1 MYSVRLEW
9 PTDRTKRSRP
19 SHVGSVGSWRSRRWN
34 VIHAAGARLIA
45 VPGWP
50 EPASSTASIARARMV
65 SLARRSRSRQPVG
78 AAVALLCSDVAVL
91 TGAFSSVVVRVR
103 AVLGGAGAGGRR
115 ARADVSAT
123 ARARPWRNRR
133 HRVQGRRPPSGAGPR
148 PARSYPRAVPP
159 LRATSV
165 PARDASVPG
174 GASGRWGDDGPGAEA
189 SVVDVVAPVLA
200 PPDSGPQP
208 SGGRFDR
215 VRAYVALTK
224 PRVVELLLVVTLPA
238 MVLAADGWPGTLL
251 VATTLVGGALGAGAA
266 GALNCWVERDRDALM
281 RRTSRR
287 PLPTHA
293 VSDRGALV
301 LGAVL
306 QVVSFAL
313 LALAV
318 NLLTALL
325 VLAASAF
332 YVLVY
337 TIWLKPRT
345 PQNIVWGGA
354 AGCVPALAGWSAV
367 TGSLDWPAWV
377 LFGVVF
383 FWTPPHFWALALKF
397 RDDYAAA
404 GVPMLPVVASRRVVG
419 RQVVA
424 YTWATV
430 ALSLVL
436 ALQTSWL
443 YPLVAVAAGAVFLRE
458 AHRLNRS
465 LSADDDGRPM
475 RLFHASTTYL
485 TVVSV
490 GVVVDVLLPLPPLLG

>member
-1 MYSVRLEW
+1 MGGS
-9 PTDRTKRSRP
+9 RT
-19 SHVGSVGSWRSRRWN
+19 
-34 VIHAAGARLIA
+34 
-45 VPGWP
+45 
-50 EPASSTASIARARMV
+50 
-65 SLARRSRSRQPVG
+65 
-78 AAVALLCSDVAVL
+78 
-91 TGAFSSVVVRVR
+91 
-103 AVLGGAGAGGRR
+103 
-115 ARADVSAT
+115 
-123 ARARPWRNRR
+123 
-133 HRVQGRRPPSGAGPR
+133 
-148 PARSYPRAVPP
+148 
-159 LRATSV
+159 
-165 PARDASVPG
+165 G
-174 GASGRWGDDGPGAEA
+174 GASGAWHGRDADLPDGHRSP
-189 SVVDVVAPVLA
+189 VDAVAPVLA

-208 SGGRFDR
+208 SGGALDR

-224 PRVVELLLVVTLPA
+224 PRVVELLLVVTVPA

-251 VATTLVGGALGAGAA
+251 LLATLVGGAAGAGAA

-287 PLPTHA
+287 PLPSRS

-306 QVVSFAL
+306 QVLSFSL
-313 LALAV
+313 LWVAV

-332 YVLVY
+332 YVVVY

-345 PQNIVWGGA
+345 SQNIVWGGA

-367 TGSLDWPAWV
+367 TGTLDWPAWV

-404 GVPMLPVVASRRVVG
+404 GVPMLPVVASRRTVG

-436 ALQTSWL
+436 ALTTSVV
-443 YPLVAVAAGAVFLRE
+443 YPVVALAAGAVFLRE
-458 AHRLNRS
+458 AHRLDES

-490 GVVVDVLLPLPPLLG
+490 GLTADVLLPLPPLLG